1 MERRAILR
9 GLMVAIPTAAA
20 IAAGAAAKSAHYVK
34 EASELSLPA
43 LKKRVD
49 DLAKRMDRSEASNK
63 KILKVLFILTALSL
77 GIDASL
83 LL

>member
-1 MERRAILR
+1 MERRALLR
-9 GLMVAIPTAAA
+9 GLMIAVPAAAA
-20 IAAGAAAKSAHYVK
+20 IGVGAAARSTHYVK
-34 EASELSLPA
+34 ETSELSLAA

-49 DLAKRMDRSEASNK
+49 ELAKRMDRSEATNK
-63 KILKVLFILTALSL
+63 KILKALLALTALSL

>member
-63 KILKVLFILTALSL
+63 KILKVLLILTALSL
-77 GIDASL
+77 GVDASL

>member
-63 KILKVLFILTALSL
+63 KILKVLFILSALSL

-83 LL
+83 LI